1 MDYTKTSDSHIITL
15 DDYEIES
22 LVNALESCDL
32 TERRTFNGLLTKI
45 KENK

>member
-1 MDYTKTSDSHIITL
+1 MEYFKTSVYHIIKL
-15 DDYEIES
+15 DDDELES

-32 TERRTFNGLLTKI
+32 TERRTFNCLLRKI